1 MLTAHTGQ
9 DTHRRTCVLRA
20 RCSVRTA
27 NMWSISVTLDVLKL
41 RGWLN
46 ACDSCARLKP
56 RGEGAAGRLG
66 KACAAGYK
74 KARSACRAA
83 RT

>member
-1 MLTAHTGQ
+1 M
-9 DTHRRTCVLRA
+9 LRA

-56 RGEGAAGRLG
+56 RGEPVGEKVQLADGERPVLPATRSLYRRAGP
-66 KACAAGYK
+66 
-74 KARSACRAA
+74 RAH
-83 RT
+83 RTSVPWS

>member
-1 MLTAHTGQ
+1 M
-9 DTHRRTCVLRA
+9 LRA

-56 RGEGAAGRLG
+56 RGEPVGEKVQWQTWEGRVLPATRRLDRLAGP
-66 KACAAGYK
+66 
-74 KARSACRAA
+74 RAH
-83 RT
+83 RTSVSWS

>member
-1 MLTAHTGQ
+1 M
-9 DTHRRTCVLRA
+9 LRA

-27 NMWSISVTLDVLKL
+27 NMWFISVTLDVLKL

-56 RGEGAAGRLG
+56 RGQPVGKSRCSWQTGEGRVLAATRRLDRR
-66 KACAAGYK
+66 AGQ
-74 KARSACRAA
+74 RAHK
-83 RT
+83 TSVSWS